1 MSKQSISNHGKQ
13 WIELINNQI
22 VVDLNQKKYKTR
34 KNTIKILHNIKI
46 KVLPAL

>member
-22 VVDLNQKKYKTR
+22 VVDLNQKNTRLGRTQSKYYITLR
-34 KNTIKILHNIKI
+34 
-46 KVLPAL
+46 